1 MYANHV
7 SHWVGYILERK
18 KIQSCLEL
26 LHWLSMASGLFSC
39 GHMWCLQQVLGPQWQ
54 KAGPVTALLIFS
66 YLALMSPRFLRT
78 YRLPP
83 CDLQQRPKPNAQV
96 VISRWCFTEAPCFY
110 ASCFQ
115 VKSCRLEW
123 GFHLDSNSLERIR
136 QDSSTTRALFPSV
149 VVTRNVCYLL
159 FTDKT
164 LLYQQNPYFIQGGWQ
179 ISFPDSLAV
188 RNEQVTQV

>member
-96 VISRWCFTEAPCFY
+96 VISRWCFTEAPCFS

-115 VKSCRLEW
+115 VKSWRLEW

-149 VVTRNVCYLL
+149 VVTRNVCYAP
-159 FTDKT
+159 
-164 LLYQQNPYFIQGGWQ
+164 LYRQNSSLPTEPIFYPGWLTN
-179 ISFPDSLAV
+179 IFPRLPCS
-188 RNEQVTQV
+188 